1 MKKSERLN
9 QELFF
14 LSNKTHFNLSD
25 LMKQFCISKSTALR
39 DIVDLE
45 NLGVPI
51 YSTNGKFGGY
61 ALLQKPILPNVYFNQ
76 KEIMAIFFSL
86 QLIKTLVSS
95 PFGNS
100 YQQINHKLIS
110 LFSENQQTDILAS
123 LDCVQY
129 NGIVQLDFVDNLDL
143 IFEYILNNQAISFTY
158 NRKISEVR
166 YIQPIRLVIR
176 GGHWYTIGLDLDK
189 ETMRTFRCDYMVAIL
204 PCDQKQANRS
214 RQDILDQLSRQE
226 QQYRQMDFKVSIKAS
241 GRVFYKA
248 NAYPNIMI
256 KEEEGSTYLV
266 GKINP
271 QEIQFL
277 ANYLLGYGNDVLAI
291 NPPQVLAVYKGL
303 VEEMVSNIKKMG

>member
-25 LMKQFCISKSTALR
+25 LMRHFSISKSTALR

-51 YSTNGKFGGY
+51 YSTNGRFGGY
-61 ALLQKPILPNVYFNQ
+61 ALLQKPILPNVYFDQ
-76 KEIMAIFFSL
+76 KEVMAIFFSL

-95 PFGNS
+95 PFGNA
-100 YQQINHKLIS
+100 YQQINHKLIN
-110 LFSENQQTDILAS
+110 LFSENQQAEILAS

-129 NGIVQLDFVDNLDL
+129 NGIVQLGFVDNLDL

-158 NRKISEVR
+158 NRKLSEVR
-166 YIQPIRLVIR
+166 HIQPIRLVIR
-176 GGHWYTIGLDLDK
+176 SGYWYTIGLDLDK
-189 ETMRTFRCDYMVAIL
+189 EAIRTFRCDYMTAIL
-204 PCDQKQANRS
+204 ACDQKQVNKS
-214 RQDILDQLSRQE
+214 RQDMLDQLARQE
-226 QQYRQMDFKVSIKAS
+226 KQYRQMDFKVSIKAS

-256 KEEEGSTYLV
+256 KEEKDSIYLV
-266 GKINP
+266 GKINS
-271 QEIQFL
+271 QEIHFL
-277 ANYLLGYGNDVLAI
+277 ANYLLGYGNDVVTI
-291 NPPQVLAVYKGL
+291 DPPQVLAVYKVL
-303 VEEMVSNIKKMG
+303 VEDMVLNIQKMS